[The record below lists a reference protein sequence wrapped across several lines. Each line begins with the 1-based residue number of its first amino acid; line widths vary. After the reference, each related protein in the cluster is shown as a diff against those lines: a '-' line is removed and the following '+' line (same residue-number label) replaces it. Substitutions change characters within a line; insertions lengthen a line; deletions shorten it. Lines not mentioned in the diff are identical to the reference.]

1 MCLRKYRLVS
11 FGKGIFCEIRE
22 GLDISEG
29 LEREKNGLLRV
40 RDLLGKY
47 QLTKKQCE
55 ALLLRC
61 EGLRYREIGKEMG
74 ITFQSAWELVQAA
87 VKKVRKKVRG

>member
-1 MCLRKYRLVS
+1 MCLRKCRLVS

-22 GLDISEG
+22 GLDIS
-29 LEREKNGLLRV
+29 RETNGLLQV
-40 RDLLGKY
+40 RDLLEGSH
-47 QLTKKQCE
+47 LTKKQCR

-74 ITFQSAWELVQAA
+74 ITLQSAWELVQAA
-87 VKKVRKKVRG
+87 VKKVRKKAKVRG